1 MWNRFSPPGKVIQ
14 VRGVS
19 GNITRERF
27 SALQNSGLQRLRA
40 DLNRIRARTK
50 TPRWLLAQLAG
61 RLCELS
67 SDSGAGLLTAA
78 FRLVL
83 DAQLTHEPAAW
94 ITATPDTF
102 FAPDAAE
109 NGVDLNALVVIHV
122 PDAQSAAR
130 SADRLLRSGAFGLMV
145 MDLHADPAIPFP
157 LQARLAHLAR
167 AHDTALLCLTSKA
180 RETPSLGP
188 MVCLRGQSS
197 CRRMGVD
204 RFQYDIEILKD
215 RRHGPG
221 WRHTEIC
228 RGPDGLH

>member
-1 MWNRFSPPGKVIQ
+1 MQGVSDNMKRNRFSAFQDG
-14 VRGVS
+14 
-19 GNITRERF
+19 
-27 SALQNSGLQRLRA
+27 GLQRLRA
-40 DLNRIRARTK
+40 DPNRIRIRTK
-50 TPRWLLAQLAG
+50 TPCWSLAQLAG

-83 DAQLTHEPAAW
+83 DAQFGHEPVAW

-102 FAPDAAE
+102 FAPDAAD
-109 NGVDLNALVVIHV
+109 NGVDLNALVVVHV
-122 PDAQSAAR
+122 PDARSAAR

-167 AHDTALLCLTSKA
+167 AHETALLCLTSKA

-197 CRRMGVD
+197 CRRLGVD